1 MPTDQELIKI
11 VPSKRQLKYQETEFY
26 AFFHFGMNTY
36 TNREWGDG
44 TEDPGI
50 FNPQEFDAG
59 QWVSAV
65 KAAGM
70 KGVILTCKHHDGFCL
85 WPTKYTQHS
94 VASSPWKDG
103 AGDVVREVSD
113 ACRRYGLKFGIY
125 LSPWDRNQPCYGS
138 GKEYDDY
145 YIAQLTE
152 LLTGYGE
159 IFSVWLDG
167 ACGEG
172 PNGKKQVYDWER
184 YYACVRKY
192 QPDACIC
199 VCGPDIRWCGNEAGD
214 VRKSE
219 WSVVPART
227 ALAESV
233 QERSQQSDDEE
244 FRLRKITSDME
255 DLGSRIALEGEH
267 DLIWYPAEVNTS
279 IRPGWFYHSEED
291 DQVKSLEELV
301 HIYLGSVGGNATFLL
316 NIPPMPNGLL
326 HENDV
331 ERLKELGEWQ
341 KGSFSRNLLEESHR
355 PVELVFALDEAEDAG
370 YLVLK
375 EEIRYSQRVEAFEVF
390 VRDQGEWEKVYT
402 GTVIGYKKIIPIF
415 KENVREI
422 RIVLND
428 YRVLPQISFVGVY
441 PRNYY
446 QCP

>member
-1 MPTDQELIKI
+1 MLQQQ
-11 VPSKRQLKYQETEFY
+11 KRPE
-26 AFFHFGMNTY
+26 M
-36 TNREWGDG
+36 
-44 TEDPGI
+44 
-50 FNPQEFDAG
+50 
-59 QWVSAV
+59 
-65 KAAGM
+65 
-70 KGVILTCKHHDGFCL
+70 
-85 WPTKYTQHS
+85 
-94 VASSPWKDG
+94 
-103 AGDVVREVSD
+103 
-113 ACRRYGLKFGIY
+113 
-125 LSPWDRNQPCYGS
+125 
-138 GKEYDDY
+138 
-145 YIAQLTE
+145 
-152 LLTGYGE
+152 
-159 IFSVWLDG
+159 
-167 ACGEG
+167 
-172 PNGKKQVYDWER
+172 
-184 YYACVRKY
+184 
-192 QPDACIC
+192 
-199 VCGPDIRWCGNEAGD
+199 
-214 VRKSE
+214 
-219 WSVVPART
+219 
-227 ALAESV
+227 
-233 QERSQQSDDEE
+233 
-244 FRLRKITSDME
+244 
-255 DLGSRIALEGEH
+255 
-267 DLIWYPAEVNTS
+267 IWYPAEVNTS

-441 PRNYY
+441 PRKK
-446 QCP
+446 